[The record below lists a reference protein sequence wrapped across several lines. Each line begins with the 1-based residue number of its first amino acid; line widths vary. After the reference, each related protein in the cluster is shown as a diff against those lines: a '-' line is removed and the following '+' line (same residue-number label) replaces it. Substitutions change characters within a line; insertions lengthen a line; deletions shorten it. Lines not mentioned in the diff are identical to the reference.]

1 MGRYVDSFEVGEVY
15 RSQGR
20 TITDSDLVQFTGLS
34 WDTNP
39 AHTDEEFA
47 KGSPFGHR
55 IAHGALTLS
64 YATGLLARSGWFD
77 ETAIA
82 FLSIE
87 QWDFKAAV
95 AIGDTIRLTATVL
108 EAKRS
113 RSKPDRGAW
122 RARLQITNQHG
133 VVVQQGTFTI
143 MLKASP
149 QEPSA

>member
-1 MGRYVDSFEVGEVY
+1 MGRFIEDFTVGEEY

-20 TITDSDLVQFTGLS
+20 TITDADLVQFTGLS

-39 AHTDEEFA
+39 AHTDEEFGKA
-47 KGSPFGHR
+47 SPFGKR

-82 FLSIE
+82 FLSIDRWE
-87 QWDFKAAV
+87 FKAAV

-108 EAKRS
+108 EARRS
-113 RSKPDRGAW
+113 RTKPDRGAW
-122 RARLQITNQHG
+122 KANLAVTNQHG
-133 VVVQQGTFTI
+133 VVVQQGIFTI
-143 MLKASP
+143 MMKARG
-149 QEPSA
+149 EAA